1 MSDMS
6 QALCGHDARISTLSV
21 APNGRAICTGAWD
34 SVLRV
39 WA

>member
-1 MSDMS
+1 MSNIL
-6 QALCGHDARISTLSV
+6 QALCGHDARISTLGV
-21 APNGRAICTGAWD
+21 APNGRAISTGAWD